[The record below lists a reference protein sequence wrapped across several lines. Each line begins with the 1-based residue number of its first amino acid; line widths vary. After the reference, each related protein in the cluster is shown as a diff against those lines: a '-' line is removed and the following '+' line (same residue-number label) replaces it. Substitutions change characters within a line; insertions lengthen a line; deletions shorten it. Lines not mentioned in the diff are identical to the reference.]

1 MFLTQVVITL
11 GSLMIPARCS
21 GNFVQVSAIK
31 VCVNANRTFNCLV
44 AIKMLSFRGK
54 VYFRVLKPC
63 KAVSPLRMI
72 GEHLNAVKF
81 ISTRS
86 INNKNFTIF
95 CSINLDNN
103 CFVVRNLRRA
113 KKPMKINFPSNK
125 VCGIIH
131 STQPFVC
138 ERISK

>member
-1 MFLTQVVITL
+1 MQWQLCSSLSHQTLRQCQTKATTAILTAY
-11 GSLMIPARCS
+11 SPSKCYHS
-21 GNFVQVSAIK
+21 GRKF
-31 VCVNANRTFNCLV
+31 TFECLTH
-44 AIKMLSFRGK
+44 AKQCHHFG
-54 VYFRVLKPC
+54 
-63 KAVSPLRMI
+63 MI

-95 CSINLDNN
+95 CSINLDNKT
-103 CFVVRNLRRA
+103 VLSPDIVRNLRA

-131 STQPFVC
+131 STQPFVY
-138 ERISK
+138 ERIL

>member
-1 MFLTQVVITL
+1 M
-11 GSLMIPARCS
+11 
-21 GNFVQVSAIK
+21 
-31 VCVNANRTFNCLV
+31 
-44 AIKMLSFRGK
+44 
-54 VYFRVLKPC
+54 
-63 KAVSPLRMI
+63 SPLRMI

-81 ISTRS
+81 ISARG

-103 CFVVRNLRRA
+103 CFVSSE
-113 KKPMKINFPSNK
+113 KPMKVNFPSNK

-131 STQPFVC
+131 STQPFVY